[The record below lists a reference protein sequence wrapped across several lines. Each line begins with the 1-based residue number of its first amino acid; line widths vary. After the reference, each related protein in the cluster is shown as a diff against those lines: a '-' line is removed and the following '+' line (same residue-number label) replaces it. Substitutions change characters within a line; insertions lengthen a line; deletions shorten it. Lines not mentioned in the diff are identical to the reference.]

1 MLTYLAKRLAGFVPL
16 LLGISF
22 VSFMVMA
29 LAPGNPVDLM
39 TDLNPKASPEARV
52 RLEQYYGLDQPLYVQ
67 YGLWLGRIVQGDL
80 GTSFSRDRRP
90 VLDKIAEALPITLLL
105 NVLDLMLILALSI
118 PIGIYSAARQYSL
131 GDRIT
136 TVFVFIGFAMPSF
149 WVALLAMMVFGEQLG
164 WLPISGLRSLDYDSM
179 SVLGKATDR
188 LAHLILPVG
197 IAAITGLAGMS
208 RYMRSSM
215 LEVLRQDYIQT
226 ARAKGLSERV
236 VLMRHALRNAL
247 LPVVTLLGL
256 SIPGLIGGAVIGETI
271 FAIPGMGRLFYTS
284 VLARD
289 YPVVM
294 GITLIGAVLTLIGN
308 LVADLAYFAVDPRL
322 RKR

>member
-1 MLTYLAKRLAGFVPL
+1 MLSYLARRLAGFVPL
-16 LLGISF
+16 LVGISF

-29 LAPGNPVDLM
+29 LAPGSPVDLM
-39 TDLNPKASPEARV
+39 TDLNPKASPEARIK
-52 RLEQYYGLDQPLYVQ
+52 LEKYYGLDKPIYVQ
-67 YGLWLGRIVQGDL
+67 YGLWLGRIVKGDL

-90 VLDKIAEALPITLLL
+90 VADKILEALPITLML
-105 NVLDLMLILALSI
+105 NVLELLLILLLSI
-118 PIGIYSAARQYSL
+118 PIGVYSAARQYSL

-136 TVFVFIGFAMPSF
+136 TVFVYVGFAMPSF
-149 WVALLAMMVFGEQLG
+149 WLALLAMMLFGEKLG

-179 SVLGKATDR
+179 TLLGKAADR
-188 LAHLILPVG
+188 AQHLVLPVVVS
-197 IAAITGLAGMS
+197 AVTGLAGMS

-215 LEVLRQDYIQT
+215 LEVLRQDYVQS
-226 ARAKGLSERV
+226 ARAKGLAERV
-236 VLMRHALRNAL
+236 VLRRHAMRNAL

-271 FAIPGMGRLFYTS
+271 FAIPGMGRLFFTS
-284 VLARD
+284 VLSRD

-294 GITLIGAVLTLIGN
+294 GILLIGAVLTLVGN

-322 RKR
+322 RKT

>member
-52 RLEQYYGLDQPLYVQ
+52 RLEQYYGLDQPIYVQ

-136 TVFVFIGFAMPSF
+136 TVFVFVGFAMPGF
-149 WVALLAMMVFGEQLG
+149 WIALLAMMVFGEQLG

-179 SVLGKATDR
+179 SVLGKAGDR

-197 IAAITGLAGMS
+197 ISAVTGLAGMS

-236 VLMRHALRNAL
+236 VLLRHALRNAL

-294 GITLIGAVLTLIGN
+294 GITLIGAVLTLVGN
-308 LVADLAYFAVDPRL
+308 LVADLAYYAVDPRL

>member
-1 MLTYLAKRLAGFVPL
+1 MLAYLSRRLAGFVPL

-39 TDLNPKASPEARV
+39 TDMNPKASPEARIQ
-52 RLEQYYGLDQPLYVQ
+52 LEKYYGLDQPLHVQ
-67 YGLWLGRIVQGDL
+67 YGLWLKRIVQGDL

-90 VLDKIAEALPITLLL
+90 VLDKIAEALPVTLLL
-105 NVLDLMLILALSI
+105 NVLSLFLILVLAI
-118 PIGIYSAARQYSL
+118 PIGIYSAARQYTL

-136 TVFVFIGFAMPSF
+136 TVFVFVGFAMPGF
-149 WVALLAMMVFGEQLG
+149 WIALLAMMLFGEQLG

-179 SVLGKATDR
+179 TTMGKIGDR
-188 LAHLILPVG
+188 LSHLLLPVG
-197 IAAITGLAGMS
+197 ISAVTGLAGMS

-256 SIPGLIGGAVIGETI
+256 SIPGLIGGAVIAETI
-271 FAIPGMGRLFYTS
+271 FAIPGMGRLFYTA
-284 VLARD
+284 VLSRD

-294 GITLIGAVLTLIGN
+294 GITLIGAVLTLLGN
-308 LVADLAYFAVDPRL
+308 LAADLLYVAVDPRL